1 MNVHDC
7 FKLHLAGSSRI
18 VNAYLEDLSDSDL
31 LVRAVPGIN
40 HIAWQ
45 IGHCLSAEHGLM
57 EALKPGAM
65 PKLPE
70 DFDNRHSKAAS
81 RLDSPSAF
89 YNKATYVELI
99 ESQRAATLKVL
110 DATTAEAFDGPAIAP
125 WNSFLPTVGAMFR
138 CVGEHW
144 LMHAGQWAVTRR
156 KMGRPPL
163 F

>member
-138 CVGEHW
+138 CVG
-144 LMHAGQWAVTRR
+144 
-156 KMGRPPL
+156 
-163 F
+163 